1 MPPSSLFQILLDRKC
16 LSLKGLFFGLD
27 SEFYPSSVNGL
38 KLPWSVE
45 TSQNSALL
53 SESLEPDLIMPC
65 VHVQYPW
72 MQVHKSGLTSDFRRS
87 LGIHI
92 FFLQPSIT
100 FPVKSH
106 TSCASLLGVVF
117 SALPHKCK
125 MMVPLRIHRHVYS
138 SKPCAAD
145 CWFNSD
151 WLEGRSV
158 VLSGLLV
165 WWCYGTDRLYPEPAD
180 NPVYK
185 IRIRCWYSRF
195 HLTVDH
201 ISSSILATGATA
213 LTALLDTPIHSLPM
227 LCVSD
232 VQSTSCGYT
241 VISAK

>member
-92 FFLQPSIT
+92 FFSNHQELFQSN
-100 FPVKSH
+100 H
-106 TSCASLLGVVF
+106 T
-117 SALPHKCK
+117 
-125 MMVPLRIHRHVYS
+125 
-138 SKPCAAD
+138 
-145 CWFNSD
+145 
-151 WLEGRSV
+151 
-158 VLSGLLV
+158 LLV
-165 WWCYGTDRLYPEPAD
+165 LLFWELFFLLFRTSVKWWY
-180 NPVYK
+180 
-185 IRIRCWYSRF
+185 
-195 HLTVDH
+195 
-201 ISSSILATGATA
+201 
-213 LTALLDTPIHSLPM
+213 
-227 LCVSD
+227 LCVSIAMCTLRNPVLQIVDSILTGLRGGALYCPVCWFDD
-232 VQSTSCGYT
+232 VTVQIDYILSRRITRFIKSGYDAGIPGST
-241 VISAK
+241 